1 MIGIVAALAI
11 ATGDVTA
18 SRTLGRGMII
28 EASDLEG
35 DTASREELIGRQLR
49 RSIREGGRLRLSDTS
64 APLAVMR
71 QSTVS
76 IIFRR
81 GTLRLTTEGRAMG
94 QGVVGDSISV
104 TLAGRRASV
113 AATIIAPGQVEVTP

>member
-1 MIGIVAALAI
+1 MIGVIAALAI
-11 ATGDVTA
+11 VAGDVTA

-35 DTASREELIGRQLR
+35 DAATREELIGRQLR
-49 RSIREGGRLRLSDTS
+49 RSVREGGRLWLSDTS

-76 IIFRR
+76 IVFRR
-81 GTLRLTTEGRAMG
+81 GSLRLITEGRAMG
-94 QGVVGDSISV
+94 QGGVGDSISV
-104 TLAGRRASV
+104 TLPGRRSSV
-113 AATIIAPGQVEVTP
+113 MATIIGPGRVEVSP